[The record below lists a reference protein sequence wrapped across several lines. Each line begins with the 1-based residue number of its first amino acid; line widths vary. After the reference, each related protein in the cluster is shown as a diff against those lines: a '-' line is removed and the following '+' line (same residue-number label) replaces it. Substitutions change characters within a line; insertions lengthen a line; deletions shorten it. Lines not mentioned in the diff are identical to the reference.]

1 MNMQDVAYTLTVL
14 DRGMERARLLWNGQA
29 PWTKQKGRKIYG
41 MYSALDG
48 PVQPYGVNVPD
59 SYDGS
64 KLVRLYVW
72 LHGRNAGLS
81 EGNFIYTFTGAP
93 PSQASTMNSANVGQI
108 QLDVYGRWNNGYNWA
123 SEVDVA
129 EAIAAV
135 KRALSPSRDQL
146 MTKEG
151 FQSEGTPDSMA
162 SIIWRSRKQSLDRTN
177 PQQASN
183 PLDAPGGDRGGQ
195 NFFGP

>member
-1 MNMQDVAYTLTVL
+1 
-14 DRGMERARLLWNGQA
+14 
-29 PWTKQKGRKIYG
+29 

-72 LHGRNAGLS
+72 LHGRNARLS
-81 EGNFIYTFTGAP
+81 EGNFIYTFTDVP
-93 PSQASTMNSANVGQI
+93 PSQASTMKSANVGQT
-108 QLDVYGRWNNGYNWA
+108 QLDVYGRWNNGYNWV

-135 KRALSPSRDQL
+135 KRALSGVITEPRPIDDQGRL
-146 MTKEG
+146 PVGRNPRLHGFHYLAIQEAIVG
-151 FQSEGTPDSMA
+151 SQESAASFQSVGRA
-162 SIIWRSRKQSLDRTN
+162 RR
-177 PQQASN
+177 
-183 PLDAPGGDRGGQ
+183 
-195 NFFGP
+195 